1 MHVTVGNCEL
11 LESLIFDDNIREV
24 YLLFIQCG
32 IHVAYAGDIR
42 RRLTISHCL
51 SIVYCRMSGVSFTW
65 IPPWLFMVF
74 GGSTT
79 KSEKTTNF
87 TV

>member
-1 MHVTVGNCEL
+1 MISNPGNG
-11 LESLIFDDNIREV
+11 
-24 YLLFIQCG
+24 QCG

-65 IPPWLFMVF
+65 IPSWGNGAQEIRRKMEIPSQSLRLWCPGYVISRILADPELVL
-74 GGSTT
+74 
-79 KSEKTTNF
+79 K
-87 TV
+87 